1 MRLLI
6 KNDAEKFRAIRHN
19 PSVFPFPAAHGII
32 WIRILC
38 TIYKKQEEIEMENQ
52 QRNGKDAEMTI
63 IDGMPATVLTGTTRT
78 PQPWE
83 D

>member
-1 MRLLI
+1 
-6 KNDAEKFRAIRHN
+6 
-19 PSVFPFPAAHGII
+19 
-32 WIRILC
+32 
-38 TIYKKQEEIEMENQ
+38 MENQ

-63 IDGMPATVLTGTTRT
+63 IDGMPATVLTGTART